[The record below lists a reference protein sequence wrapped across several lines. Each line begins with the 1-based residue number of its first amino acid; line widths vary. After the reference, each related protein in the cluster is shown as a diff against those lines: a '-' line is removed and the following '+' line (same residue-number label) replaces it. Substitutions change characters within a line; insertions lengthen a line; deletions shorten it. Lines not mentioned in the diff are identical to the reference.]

1 MSKYLV
7 FGRKLKSC
15 QVWFENFHAV
25 DIGDYVVFHGVEKV
39 EQKRNIIDIGMQK
52 SLITDLSR
60 DECDIFS
67 DFSSTVKNEIRR
79 SERENVRCEVITSG
93 NILKDDLFIKEFP
106 AMYSGMYQ
114 QKGLDRSLNI
124 SELAAYA
131 EKGDFVL
138 SVAYIG
144 DSPVVF
150 HSYIC
155 NGENSRLLHSCSEF
169 RSEDKNIR
177 NLIGR
182 ENKYLHWKDM
192 QYLKGL
198 GVKYYDWGGIHS
210 YSDPNGIDKFKISFG
225 GSQYEYYN
233 VTVART
239 FKAKMMFAIKKL
251 LKNES

>member
-7 FGRKLKSC
+7 FGRKLKCC

-39 EQKRNIIDIGMQK
+39 EHKRNLVDIGMQK
-52 SLITDLSR
+52 TLITDLSR
-60 DECDIFS
+60 DEQDILS
-67 DFSSTVKNEIRR
+67 DFIATVKNEIRR
-79 SERENVRCEVITSG
+79 CERENVRSEIFTSDK
-93 NILKDDLFIKEFP
+93 ILKDDLVIKEFSDI
-106 AMYSGMYQ
+106 YGGMYR

-124 SELAAYA
+124 GELIAYA
-131 EKGDFVL
+131 EKGDL
-138 SVAYIG
+138 IISAAYIG

-150 HSYIC
+150 HSYIV
-155 NGENSRLLHSCSEF
+155 NGENSRFLHSCSEF

-198 GVKYYDWGGIHS
+198 GVKYYDWGG
-210 YSDPNGIDKFKISFG
+210 YTRLTN
-225 GSQYEYYN
+225 
-233 VTVART
+233 RT
-239 FKAKMMFAIKKL
+239 G
-251 LKNES
+251 